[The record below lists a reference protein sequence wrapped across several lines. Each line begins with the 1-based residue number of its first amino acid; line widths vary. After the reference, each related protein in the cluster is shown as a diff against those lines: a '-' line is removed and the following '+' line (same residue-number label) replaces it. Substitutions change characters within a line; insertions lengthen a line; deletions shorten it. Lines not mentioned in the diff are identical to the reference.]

1 MERSLELIK
10 KRIVTIFTIVMLV
23 LLVGCSTENRTSGEN
38 KDISQTASDS
48 KDNTNKITSEE
59 KSGQISS
66 DPDKKV
72 LVVYFSTANNNTAD
86 AVSSATPMID
96 DKGSTEYLAWMIGEK
111 TGAQVSAIIPD
122 EAYPLA
128 YNDTTDKAKQEQ
140 SDNARPGFTI
150 SVNPEEY
157 DVIFVGYPIWWYEIP
172 MVMETF
178 FDRYALAGKTII
190 PFNTHLGSRDGG
202 TYSDIA
208 ELEPEANVLEGLAVN
223 GEKVKDAEQTVSEWL
238 DKLSY

>member
-1 MERSLELIK
+1 M
-10 KRIVTIFTIVMLV
+10 KRIVTIFTIIMLA
-23 LLVGCSTENRTSGEN
+23 LLVGCGTENRNSGDN
-38 KDISQTASDS
+38 KDKSLTATDS
-48 KDNTNKITSEE
+48 KDYINEPTSEE
-59 KSGQISS
+59 KSGQITS
-66 DPDKKV
+66 DTDKKV

-86 AVSSATPMID
+86 AISSATPMIGG
-96 DKGSTEYLAWMIGEK
+96 KGSTEYLAWMIGEK

-122 EAYPLA
+122 EAYPLS
-128 YNDTTDKAKQEQ
+128 YDDTTDKAKQEQ
-140 SDNARPGFTI
+140 NDNARPGFTI

-178 FDRYALAGKTII
+178 FDRYDFAGKIII

-208 ELEPEANVLEGLAVN
+208 ELEPDANVLEGLAVN
-223 GEKVKDAEQTVSEWL
+223 GEKVKDAEKTVSEWL